1 MVHTE
6 GSKVQITGKDKE
18 ARERIVKRAAKE
30 IKDGMYVNLGIGLPV
45 FCPHYL
51 PKGINVQFQSENGIL
66 GIGPRF
72 PTEAEV
78 DADLIN
84 ASKQTV
90 TIEKGA
96 SFFSSS

>member
-1 MVHTE
+1 M
-6 GSKVQITGKDKE
+6 
-18 ARERIVKRAAKE
+18 
-30 IKDGMYVNLGIGLPV
+30 
-45 FCPHYL
+45 
-51 PKGINVQFQSENGIL
+51 